1 MLKSVHPE
9 KCKFLLLCRSKVMS
23 SELKKR
29 LTKTVSSD
37 VTSSKKAST
46 DVSQDVV
53 KLERSYT
60 TIGVSSD
67 QKSSVETSPAF
78 PSLGSSAC
86 YQREA
91 SSLSTA
97 SLPGG
102 SPVKSLSKS
111 RIPIATF
118 SRENLSSGRS
128 TPSNLPKL
136 QKPGFG
142 SLNSCNTLG
151 LSTSSLAESL
161 TGTSPFKYSRN
172 GLGQVKDR
180 TPFRKEPIFL
190 ILYLLD
196 NVLEQWFSTFV
207 LARPT

>member
-1 MLKSVHPE
+1 
-9 KCKFLLLCRSKVMS
+9 MS

-29 LTKTVSSD
+29 LTKTVSSG
-37 VTSSKKAST
+37 VTST

-128 TPSNLPKL
+128 TPSNLTKL

-161 TGTSPFKYSRN
+161 TGTSPFKYSKN
-172 GLGQVKDR
+172 GLGQQQVNDNSIKSQSGNTEQGKCR
-180 TPFRKEPIFL
+180 LTNEYPFFL
-190 ILYLLD
+190 FQIGRWYYEK
-196 NVLEQWFSTFV
+196 NIWF
-207 LARPT
+207 

>member
-1 MLKSVHPE
+1 
-9 KCKFLLLCRSKVMS
+9 MS

-29 LTKTVSSD
+29 LTKTVSSG
-37 VTSSKKAST
+37 VTST

-128 TPSNLPKL
+128 TPSNLTKL

-161 TGTSPFKYSRN
+161 TGTSPFKYAKN
-172 GLGQVKDR
+172 GLGQQQVNDNSIKSQSGNTEQGKCR
-180 TPFRKEPIFL
+180 LTNEYPFFL
-190 ILYLLD
+190 FQIGRWYYEK
-196 NVLEQWFSTFV
+196 NIWF
-207 LARPT
+207 

>member
-1 MLKSVHPE
+1 
-9 KCKFLLLCRSKVMS
+9 MS

-29 LTKTVSSD
+29 LTKTVSSG
-37 VTSSKKAST
+37 VTST

-102 SPVKSLSKS
+102 SPAKSVSKS

-128 TPSNLPKL
+128 TPSNLTKL

-161 TGTSPFKYSRN
+161 TGTSPFKYSKN
-172 GLGQVKDR
+172 GLGQQQVNDNSIKSQSGNTEQGQCR
-180 TPFRKEPIFL
+180 LTNEHPF
-190 ILYLLD
+190 ILFKNGHWYFEK
-196 NVLEQWFSTFV
+196 NIWF
-207 LARPT
+207 